1 MTITASSHAKAT
13 PDGLN
18 PLTLTG
24 DDLAAL
30 RLADR
35 VCFYHHEGQN
45 YMLAFL
51 DGGHSA
57 SPRVF
62 TAREQRVFPGVD
74 AHNPDRKRRI
84 DCTGSV
90 YGYPPEDNQTG
101 WDHLSN
107 PGVIC
112 YEPGAAASY
121 LDTWVT
127 LARLLKPG
135 DRLLLLWTADIS
147 QALFRDHGLH
157 RDTLHLVVKRDEQKL
172 TFLLAD
178 RPAASHQARMIRP

>member
-1 MTITASSHAKAT
+1 MITASSHANSAPT
-13 PDGLN
+13 EHD

-24 DDLAAL
+24 EDLAAL

-35 VCFYHHEGQN
+35 VCFYHHAGQN
-45 YMLAFL
+45 YMLAYL

-57 SPRVF
+57 SPRIF
-62 TAREQRVFPGVD
+62 TGREQRVFPGVD
-74 AHNPDRKRRI
+74 AHNPDRQRRI

-90 YGYPPEDNQTG
+90 YGYPPEDNQPN

-107 PGVIC
+107 PHVIC

-121 LDTWVT
+121 LDTWAT
-127 LARLLKPG
+127 LARLLKPS
-135 DRLLLLWTADIS
+135 DRLLLRWTADIS
-147 QALFRDHGLH
+147 QGLLQDHGLH

-178 RPAASHQARMIRP
+178 RVSANHQARMIRP